1 MNRTG
6 QSRGVS
12 PTIALLASVH
22 VPTDSSREPMPTAAG
37 RFIVF
42 EGGDGSGKSTQARLL
57 ADRLGAVLTR
67 EPGGTR
73 VGAKIRSVVLDPAL
87 TEMAD
92 RTEALLMAADRAQHV
107 AERIRPALLA
117 GQHVVSDR
125 HVASSL
131 AYQGVGRGLGIDV
144 VAAVN
149 DFAVG
154 DVRADLVIL
163 LEVDIHAAR
172 NRLGD
177 DLDRIEHAG
186 ASLAHDVA
194 ATYRSLAE
202 ADPDRWAV
210 VDAAGDVDQ
219 VARRVD
225 AAVADRLGL

>member
-1 MNRTG
+1 M
-6 QSRGVS
+6 
-12 PTIALLASVH
+12 ALLASLH
-22 VPTDSSREPMPTAAG
+22 VPVDSPTDAMSETTG

-73 VGAKIRSVVLDPAL
+73 VGAMIRSIVLDPAL
-87 TEMAD
+87 TEIAD

-107 AERIRPALLA
+107 EECIRPALLA

-154 DVRADLVIL
+154 DVRADLVVL
-163 LEVDIHAAR
+163 LDVDIHAAR

-186 ASLAHDVA
+186 TSLANDVVT
-194 ATYRSLAE
+194 TYRALAA
-202 ADPDRWAV
+202 ADPGGWV
-210 VDAAGDVDQ
+210 VIDATGDVDQ
-219 VARRVD
+219 VALRVN
-225 AAVADRLGL
+225 AAVEDRLGL